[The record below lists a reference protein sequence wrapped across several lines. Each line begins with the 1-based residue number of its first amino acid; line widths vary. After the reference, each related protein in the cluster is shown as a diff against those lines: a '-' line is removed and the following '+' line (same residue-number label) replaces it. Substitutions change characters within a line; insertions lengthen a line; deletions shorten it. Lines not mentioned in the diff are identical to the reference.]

1 VPNACTGKRN
11 GVADIVRLDQ
21 ITSEMAEVGAKTLSQ
36 LWLDPTE
43 EEMRHIARKVFN
55 AMILASPKYRSEDLS
70 LSR

>member
-1 VPNACTGKRN
+1 VPNTRTRKRD
-11 GVADIVRLDQ
+11 GGADTCLDQ
-21 ITSEMAEVGAKTLSQ
+21 ITPEMAEVGAKTLSQ

-55 AMILASPKYRSEDLS
+55 AMILASRKYRSEDLS